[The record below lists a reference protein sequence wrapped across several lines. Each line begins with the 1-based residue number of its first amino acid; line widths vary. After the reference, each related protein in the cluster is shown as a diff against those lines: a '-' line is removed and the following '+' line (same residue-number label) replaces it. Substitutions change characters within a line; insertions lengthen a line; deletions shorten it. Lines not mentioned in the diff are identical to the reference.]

1 MARYPCQQK
10 IQIHFKYNQFYSKQ
24 NGSIEFDGGYQF
36 VLSEHLLNFPKQPPL
51 TTMHSHGIRC
61 ELFFNLIQKNVF
73 GRNTNSANTYGQGD
87 FLLFLIKKK
96 KKRSIDSFYFS
107 FFSRGKRYRI
117 IEEKWSQPFLQYLVY
132 FLNNKKIACV

>member
-1 MARYPCQQK
+1 MC
-10 IQIHFKYNQFYSKQ
+10 
-24 NGSIEFDGGYQF
+24 
-36 VLSEHLLNFPKQPPL
+36 
-51 TTMHSHGIRC
+51 
-61 ELFFNLIQKNVF
+61 
-73 GRNTNSANTYGQGD
+73 SAGTRTLPTHMVRAI